1 MNFSDYKFLGFED
14 FFIRDLSEEDKS
26 LTLARVISQSRG
38 WYTVRTDK
46 HTIEMEIAG
55 KMIFKGEKK
64 EDFPAV
70 GDWVLTK
77 PLNNFTYGLVHK
89 LLNRKTAL
97 KRKIPGEKFDFQIIA
112 SNIDIAFIVQ
122 GLDNDFNIKRLQR
135 YLVIINECKITPIIL
150 LSKKDKISKQ
160 KLNKRLL
167 QLEDTVKEIMVVPY
181 SAVTNEGIE
190 TIKKLIKKEK
200 TACFVGS
207 SGAGKTT
214 LLNKLLGEEKF
225 ETGSVR
231 EKDSKGRHTT
241 RKRQL
246 VILPNGG
253 MVIDTPG
260 MRELGIFDITQGLR
274 ETFNK
279 VENLAKNC
287 KFRNCTH
294 TNEPQCAVKEA
305 IQAGIIQQIDF
316 DNYLKIKLED
326 KEYKTTIAAKRKKE
340 KTLSKTVKKIVKHKK
355 KRRF

>member
-1 MNFSDYKFLGFED
+1 MNFDNYKFLGFDD
-14 FFIRDLSEEDKS
+14 FFIESLSEEDKS
-26 LTLARVISQSRG
+26 LTPARIISQSRG

-70 GDWVLTK
+70 GDWVLVE
-77 PLNNFTYGLVHK
+77 PLNNYTYGLIHK
-89 LLNRKTAL
+89 LLPRKTAL
-97 KRKIPGEKFDFQIIA
+97 KRKLPGDKLDFQIIA
-112 SNIDIAFIVQ
+112 SNIDFAFIVQ

-135 YLVIINECKITPIIL
+135 YLVIINDCNITPIIL
-150 LSKKDKISKQ
+150 LSKKDKITEK
-160 KLNKRLL
+160 KLNKRLT
-167 QLEDTVKEIMVVPY
+167 QIEGTAKEITVVPY
-181 SAVTNEGIE
+181 SAITNDGIE
-190 TIKKLIKKEK
+190 TIKSLIKPQN
-200 TACFVGS
+200 TVCFVGS

-214 LLNKLLGEEKF
+214 LLNRLLGEERF
-225 ETGSVR
+225 ETGTVR

-260 MRELGIFDITQGLR
+260 MRELGIFDIKQGLK

-279 VENLAKNC
+279 VEELAKNC

-294 TNEPQCAVKEA
+294 TTEPQCAVREA
-305 IQAGIIQQIDF
+305 IKSGNLQQIDF
-316 DNYLKIKLED
+316 ENYLKIKNED
-326 KEYKTTIAAKRKKE
+326 KEHKATIAVKRKKE
-340 KTLSKTVKKIVKHKK
+340 KTFTKTVKKAVKNKK
-355 KRRF
+355 KRRS